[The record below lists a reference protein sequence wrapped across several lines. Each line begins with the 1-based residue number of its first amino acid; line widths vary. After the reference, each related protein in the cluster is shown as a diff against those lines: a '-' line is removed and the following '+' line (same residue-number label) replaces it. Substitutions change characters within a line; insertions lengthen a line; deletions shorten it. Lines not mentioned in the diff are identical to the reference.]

1 MRHDLSERLRRARGF
16 VFDMDGTLV
25 LGDKGHHGYHP
36 LPGALDCLNRLK
48 SAGLP
53 FVVVTSGS
61 AQTPGDYAA
70 TLRQLGFPV
79 EDRAMQT
86 PASVAADY
94 FARRKIRRVMVL
106 GAEGARRPLA
116 EAGLEVVPPE
126 GTPQADAVFI
136 GFYRDFTFQQIE
148 AACHAIWQGATLY
161 TSAYAKFFAAA
172 NGRAIG
178 IPRAICTMIRGIT
191 GCPVTILGK
200 PSLVALRCAAR
211 VMGVKPAELVVVG
224 DDPSLEIA
232 MALRGGALAV
242 GVTSGLATRADFAAL
257 PPGKQP
263 HLVLDDV
270 GKLKAALET
279 GG

>member
-1 MRHDLSERLRRARGF
+1 MPRDLTESLRRARGF

-61 AQTPGDYAA
+61 AQTPADYAR
-70 TLRQLGFPV
+70 TLRELGFPV

-86 PASVAADY
+86 PSSVAADY
-94 FARRKIRRVMVL
+94 FSRRGINRVMVL
-106 GAEGARRPLA
+106 GTDGARRPLA
-116 EAGLEVVPPE
+116 EAGLEVVPAE
-126 GTPQADAVFI
+126 GKHQADAVFI
-136 GFYRDFTFQQIE
+136 GFYRDFTFPQIE
-148 AACHAIWQGATLY
+148 AACHAIWQGARLY
-161 TSAYAKFFAAA
+161 TSAYARFFAAA
-172 NGRAIG
+172 QGRAIG

-200 PSLVALRCAAR
+200 PSLEALRCAAR
-211 VMGVKPAELVVVG
+211 VMAVKPAELVVVG

-242 GVTSGLATRADFAAL
+242 GVTSGLATAADFAAL
-257 PPGKQP
+257 AANRQP
-263 HLVLDDV
+263 HLVLENV
-270 GKLKAALET
+270 GDLSALLDA
-279 GG
+279 G